1 MTVRRRRLIVLA
13 LATAALALAAPPAF
27 AAFPYTR
34 PGGNTH
40 DYSDLYLNAGETPN
54 DLSGDGN
61 EFKFAATPD
70 PSNTLDNSNPVEL
83 GGVRGAHLDDASAAA
98 KTAWMTTTGRPD
110 VTIAVLDSGIKW
122 NDGGAM
128 SDL

>member
-1 MTVRRRRLIVLA
+1 MVGRTPSMVEFRHAWCRKSTIDGTGARRAAGGYLSRPMGTGRRTAALLGALLVLA
-13 LATAALALAAPPAF
+13 LGSPPAF

-34 PGGNTH
+34 AGGDPKDFT
-40 DYSDLYLNAGETPN
+40 DLYLNAGETPN

-83 GGVRGAHLDDASAAA
+83 GGVRGAHIDDA
-98 KTAWMTTTGRPD
+98 
-110 VTIAVLDSGIKW
+110 
-122 NDGGAM
+122 
-128 SDL
+128 